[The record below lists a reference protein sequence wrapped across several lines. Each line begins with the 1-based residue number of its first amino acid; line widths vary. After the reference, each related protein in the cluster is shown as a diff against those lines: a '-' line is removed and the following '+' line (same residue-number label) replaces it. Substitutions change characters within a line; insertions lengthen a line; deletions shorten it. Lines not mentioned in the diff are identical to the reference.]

1 MFDFSES
8 LSEKQAKQMNPVVL
22 AFVGDAVYTLFTR
35 TKAAMG
41 SDKKANELNRE
52 SAEVVSAKAQAKR
65 ADALLEMLS
74 EDELAIFRRARN
86 AKKST
91 RAKHASVSQYHKS
104 TGFEAVLGYLYLTG
118 NTERLNE
125 ILRYGESEGEKNE
138 D

>member
-74 EDELAIFRRARN
+74 ENELAIFRRARN

-118 NTERLNE
+118 NNERLNE